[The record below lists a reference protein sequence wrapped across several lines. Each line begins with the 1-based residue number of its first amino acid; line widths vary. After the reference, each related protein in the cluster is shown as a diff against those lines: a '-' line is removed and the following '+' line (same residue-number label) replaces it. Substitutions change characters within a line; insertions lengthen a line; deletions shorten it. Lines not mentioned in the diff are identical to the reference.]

1 MISLS
6 IICPSR
12 KGPNQEFFLKRV
24 ILSIQTQSIRE
35 ELQLELIICIDNQE
49 KLDFKISEDF
59 VSVVNSHGNSQ
70 ASALNAGLAL
80 ANGDFIA
87 IFEDDDLWDRE
98 YLRVYTKVFQNTGID
113 FLSSN
118 QIELDKNGDQQRI
131 IDFPTPST
139 WMFRRATGL
148 SDLRFDET
156 FRWHLDNEFLG
167 QINFNR
173 YKRGHLLEKT
183 APIDTLGAKS
193 SRPDIVKLSTN
204 SFKNVQLIRHNFNA
218 PLVKRQVHN
227 GSGMSQIQ
235 NSESLHAESMA
246 EYRRLI
252 EKYGLIPH

>member
-1 MISLS
+1 M
-6 IICPSR
+6 
-12 KGPNQEFFLKRV
+12 
-24 ILSIQTQSIRE
+24 
-35 ELQLELIICIDNQE
+35 
-49 KLDFKISEDF
+49 
-59 VSVVNSHGNSQ
+59 
-70 ASALNAGLAL
+70 
-80 ANGDFIA
+80 
-87 IFEDDDLWDRE
+87 
-98 YLRVYTKVFQNTGID
+98 
-113 FLSSN
+113 
-118 QIELDKNGDQQRI
+118 DKNGDQQRI

-173 YKRGHLLEKT
+173 YKRGHLLEKS

>member
-1 MISLS
+1 MQSTQPKDTFRKTNQCYRIYSVSDCADGLGLTNVFNWWRMISLS

-113 FLSSN
+113 FLH
-118 QIELDKNGDQQRI
+118 
-131 IDFPTPST
+131 PT
-139 WMFRRATGL
+139 
-148 SDLRFDET
+148 
-156 FRWHLDNEFLG
+156 
-167 QINFNR
+167 
-173 YKRGHLLEKT
+173 K
-183 APIDTLGAKS
+183 
-193 SRPDIVKLSTN
+193 
-204 SFKNVQLIRHNFNA
+204 
-218 PLVKRQVHN
+218 
-227 GSGMSQIQ
+227 
-235 NSESLHAESMA
+235 
-246 EYRRLI
+246 
-252 EKYGLIPH
+252 